1 MARILRG
8 GKQVIIVVLRH
19 STLPGHLGV
28 VVEHV
33 HGEACTEV
41 SHGLMTDLRLR
52 FDIISDLPT
61 CRSHH
66 DLLSNISFSC
76 ASFCLFGGLNNG
88 SRFFLKSLAATTLL
102 LKL

>member
-33 HGEACTEV
+33 HGEARTDEV
-41 SHGLMTDLRLR
+41 SHGQ
-52 FDIISDLPT
+52 
-61 CRSHH
+61 
-66 DLLSNISFSC
+66 
-76 ASFCLFGGLNNG
+76 GLA
-88 SRFFLKSLAATTLL
+88 LLL
-102 LKL
+102 LKFEITDLHFEII

>member
-33 HGEACTEV
+33 HGEARTDEV
-41 SHGLMTDLRLR
+41 FLGQGVT
-52 FDIISDLPT
+52 
-61 CRSHH
+61 
-66 DLLSNISFSC
+66 LL
-76 ASFCLFGGLNNG
+76 
-88 SRFFLKSLAATTLL
+88 FFLISEQLL
-102 LKL
+102 DLHFGTI